1 MTRCGWF
8 DGDVPRQLVLASAS
22 PARLGLL
29 RAAGIDPD
37 VVVSEV
43 DERAVE
49 EQARQEH
56 GALSPAGLAQLL
68 AEAKGADVA
77 ARLPGDDR
85 LLLAGDSVLEIDGAV
100 HGKPGTAQEA
110 TRRWRAMRGRRGVL
124 HSGHRLIDLASG
136 RAVGRPASA
145 VVSFAD
151 LSDDEIEGYVAT
163 GEPLHVAG
171 GFTLDGL
178 GAPFVTAVEG
188 HPSTVVGLSLPL
200 LRELLAELDV
210 PWWQVAAG

>member
-1 MTRCGWF
+1 M
-8 DGDVPRQLVLASAS
+8 
-22 PARLGLL
+22 
-29 RAAGIDPD
+29 
-37 VVVSEV
+37 
-43 DERAVE
+43 
-49 EQARQEH
+49 
-56 GALSPAGLAQLL
+56 
-68 AEAKGADVA
+68 
-77 ARLPGDDR
+77 
-85 LLLAGDSVLEIDGAV
+85 
-100 HGKPGTAQEA
+100 
-110 TRRWRAMRGRRGVL
+110 
-124 HSGHRLIDLASG
+124 
-136 RAVGRPASA
+136 
-145 VVSFAD
+145 VSFAD